1 MYDYVTT
8 MACVAINGVPEIGV
22 IHRPF
27 TGQTAWVWVGN
38 IASGYLEYLRISRQ
52 PQRSIN
58 HSVVAVSRSHPGNAK
73 LVAQDALGSEIKI
86 LTAAGAGYKV
96 LQVVTNNA
104 SLYLHTT
111 KIKKWDLCAGN
122 AILREFGGNMITLK
136 NQSIDYGTSTSPIN
150 TDGVL
155 ASINNQDYYISKFMQ
170 YINKHKGIVR

>member
-1 MYDYVTT
+1 MTT

-27 TGQTAWVWVGN
+27 TGQTAWVWVDN
-38 IASGYLEYLRISRQ
+38 IASGYLEYIRISRQ
-52 PQRSIN
+52 PQRAIE
-58 HSVVAVSRSHPGNAK
+58 HPIVAVSRSHPGNAK
-73 LVAQDALGSEIKI
+73 LVAQDSFGPETKI

-111 KIKKWDLCAGN
+111 KIKKWDLCAGH
-122 AILREFGGNMITLK
+122 AILRQFGGNMITLK
-136 NQSIDYGTSTSPIN
+136 NQSIDYGSGTNPIN

-155 ASINNQDYYISKFMQ
+155 ASINNQDYYISKIMQ
-170 YINKHKGIVR
+170 YASKHKGIIR